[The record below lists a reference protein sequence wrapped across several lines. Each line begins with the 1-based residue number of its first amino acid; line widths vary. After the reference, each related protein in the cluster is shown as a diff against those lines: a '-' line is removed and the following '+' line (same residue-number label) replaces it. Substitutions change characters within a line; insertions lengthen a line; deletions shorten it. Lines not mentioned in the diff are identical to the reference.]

1 MQGGVWGGWSYGVF
15 PGVWGHS
22 GPVRA
27 NLKDAS
33 PPQSDKSPLNVDSLV
48 KLCVSDFRWLLGY
61 GYNFIFNA
69 RPARSEQMEGAY
81 QRCSADVQALGRQQV
96 PQSMYDPVTNQ

>member
-1 MQGGVWGGWSYGVF
+1 MV
-15 PGVWGHS
+15 
-22 GPVRA
+22 VR
-27 NLKDAS
+27 S
-33 PPQSDKSPLNVDSLV
+33 VPRSLGTLRTCKGQLEGRTPTSKRQISLECRQLSKIV
-48 KLCVSDFRWLLGY
+48 RFWLLGY

-69 RPARSEQMEGAY
+69 RPVRSEQMEGAY